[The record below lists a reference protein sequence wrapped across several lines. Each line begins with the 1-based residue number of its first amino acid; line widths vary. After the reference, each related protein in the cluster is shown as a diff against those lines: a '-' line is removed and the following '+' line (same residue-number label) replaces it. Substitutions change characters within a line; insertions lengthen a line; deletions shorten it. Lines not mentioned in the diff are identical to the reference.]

1 MVDKRRL
8 LGDTGEQLAA
18 EQLVRS
24 GLRIVARNWRGHSG
38 ELDLIAQEEA
48 PDLVQGGAVATWLV
62 LVEVRTRRG
71 ERFGTALQSITPAK
85 QRKLRTVAAEYLHT
99 IGWRGPWRIDVVA
112 VQMDGRG
119 VLQRVEHV
127 RHAVAG

>member
-24 GLRIVARNWRGHSG
+24 GLRIVA
-38 ELDLIAQEEA
+38 
-48 PDLVQGGAVATWLV
+48 TWLV

-71 ERFGTALQSITPAK
+71 ERFGSALQSITPAK
-85 QRKLRTVAAEYLHT
+85 QRKLRTVAAEYLQS
-99 IGWRGPWRIDVVA
+99 IGWSGPWRIDVVA

-119 VLQRVEHV
+119 VLQGIEHV
-127 RHAVAG
+127 RHAVGG

>member
-1 MVDKRRL
+1 MVDKRRR

-38 ELDLIAQEEA
+38 ELDLIAHEEA
-48 PDLVQGGAVATWLV
+48 PDLVHGGAVATWLV

-71 ERFGTALQSITPAK
+71 ERFGSALQSITPAK
-85 QRKLRTVAAEYLHT
+85 QRKLRTVAAEYLQS
-99 IGWRGPWRIDVVA
+99 IGWSGPWRIDVVA

-119 VLQRVEHV
+119 VLQGIEHV
-127 RHAVAG
+127 RHAVGG